1 MPLPSLP
8 LLDRRRPS
16 SYLRPL
22 LTLLLSAALAACG
35 GGGSSSDDLDLIGA
49 TNVIGQAD
57 YISGSANRATSVS
70 ALGLAQPLGGIATD
84 GTNFFIADYGNH
96 RVLGYASVPGPTT
109 PALFVL
115 GQDSTTGNLPGTGP
129 TGLYIAYGVRSSAFE
144 IPECLATQATAVL
157 QFGGDES
164 SNGEFTT
171 RVVWHSNAPDV
182 LYVADGINPG
192 PDGILLAAGTL
203 VGLKPGQAQLSAT
216 FSSFTA
222 TASVEIRASDSARI
236 DPQLTDITERLSQ
249 PFHLLLRPTAESPEQ
264 DETNSVV
271 WSFARPTASAAV
283 ESSTGIVSAN
293 SASSGAIELRARLLG
308 CGREF
313 GLPLRVSTPRDL
325 RIDYEQGSE
334 LRLPVGY
341 SEALSVYAEFATE
354 GSAPQNLSTL
364 VEIDGLDDDRLSIT
378 SGTEALYVQALDT
391 STSSG
396 ADTGFTLRLP
406 DRSLSVASKRWQ
418 TTDAELLSFVLSPD
432 TLNVIYPATGQFT
445 AVGLFDDGVTRPVSR
460 LVAWSSDDTSVVF
473 AIGLVDDA
481 GQVTVPNAEVTTTA
495 TATIAAAVDDASE
508 FAVLRGYPAGSK

>member
-1 MPLPSLP
+1 MRSKYSSL
-8 LLDRRRPS
+8 LLAVS
-16 SYLRPL
+16 AGL
-22 LTLLLSAALAACG
+22 LTACG
-35 GGGSSSDDLDLIGA
+35 GTSLD
-49 TNVIGQAD
+49 V
-57 YISGSANRATSVS
+57 
-70 ALGLAQPLGGIATD
+70 
-84 GTNFFIADYGNH
+84 GT
-96 RVLGYASVPGPTT
+96 
-109 PALFVL
+109 
-115 GQDSTTGNLPGTGP
+115 GTGP

-164 SNGEFTT
+164 SNGDFTT
-171 RVVWHSNAPDV
+171 RVVWHSNAPDI
-182 LYVADGINPG
+182 LYVADGINAG

-222 TASVEIRASDSARI
+222 TASVEIRALDSARI
-236 DPQLTDITERLSQ
+236 DPQLTDITERLTQ

-264 DETNSVV
+264 DETSSVL

-283 ESSTGIVSAN
+283 ESATGIVTAN
-293 SASSGAIELRARLLG
+293 SASGDAIELRARLLG

-325 RIDYEQGSE
+325 RVDYEQGSE

-354 GSAPQNLSTL
+354 GSVPQNLSTV

-378 SGTEALYVQALDT
+378 PGTNALYVQALET
-391 STSSG
+391 IV
-396 ADTGFTLRLP
+396 DTGFTLRLP

-445 AVGLFDDGVTRPVSR
+445 ALGLFDDGVRRPVSR
-460 LVAWSSDDTSVVF
+460 HVAWSSDDPSVVF
-473 AIGLVDDA
+473 ATGLVDDA
-481 GQVTVPNAEVTTTA
+481 GKVTVPNSEVTTTV

>member
-1 MPLPSLP
+1 MAEPMRSKYSSL
-8 LLDRRRPS
+8 LLAVS
-16 SYLRPL
+16 AGL
-22 LTLLLSAALAACG
+22 LTACG
-35 GGGSSSDDLDLIGA
+35 GTSLD
-49 TNVIGQAD
+49 V
-57 YISGSANRATSVS
+57 
-70 ALGLAQPLGGIATD
+70 
-84 GTNFFIADYGNH
+84 GT
-96 RVLGYASVPGPTT
+96 
-109 PALFVL
+109 
-115 GQDSTTGNLPGTGP
+115 GTGP

-164 SNGEFTT
+164 SNGDFTT
-171 RVVWHSNAPDV
+171 RVVWHSNAPDI
-182 LYVADGINPG
+182 LYVADGINAG

-222 TASVEIRASDSARI
+222 TASVEIRALDSARI
-236 DPQLTDITERLSQ
+236 DPQLTDITERLTQ

-264 DETNSVV
+264 DETSSVL

-283 ESSTGIVSAN
+283 ESATGIVTAN
-293 SASSGAIELRARLLG
+293 SASGDAIELRARLLG

-325 RIDYEQGSE
+325 RVDYEQGSE

-354 GSAPQNLSTL
+354 GSVPQNLSTV

-378 SGTEALYVQALDT
+378 PGTNALYVQALET
-391 STSSG
+391 IV
-396 ADTGFTLRLP
+396 DTGFTLRLP

-445 AVGLFDDGVTRPVSR
+445 ALGLFDDGVRRPVSR
-460 LVAWSSDDTSVVF
+460 HVAWSSDDPSVVF
-473 AIGLVDDA
+473 ATGLVDDA
-481 GQVTVPNAEVTTTA
+481 GKVTVPNSEVTTTV